1 MENET
6 TYTGWIG
13 TVASVIGSFVVA
25 MQFMLIGYCLFII
38 GSVSWLYIGIVRRDK
53 ALMVLNGCFMVANL
67 IGLYNAT
74 V

>member
-67 IGLYNAT
+67 IGLYNAAI
-74 V
+74 